1 MSDRIKPE
9 KNISSFK
16 YPWDDLSP
24 HLVSSAAGPY
34 CIVGID
40 LLFEWQTPNQ
50 VSVSMDHA
58 ILFHLFLP
66 ASFKGLEITLILND
80 LSFKTDKYI
89 FNGTIDCSC
98 HLKILNFICVYQS
111 CIIFVLHLLQK
122 RSGEL
127 QKDCKM
133 DFNICHLLSK
143 YWSSR
148 QQILSVNK
156 YDIKIYSICS
166 VNVTK
171 DMLYRL
177 PPLSNGFFPV
187 VIYFFPKSLN
197 LIMSSNIFHQYF
209 FIKSVLR

>member
-1 MSDRIKPE
+1 MIYHLRLTNIYSTYRYYWLFMSS
-9 KNISSFK
+9 KNSKFHMCISKLHHF
-16 YPWDDLSP
+16 
-24 HLVSSAAGPY
+24 
-34 CIVGID
+34 CI
-40 LLFEWQTPNQ
+40 
-50 VSVSMDHA
+50 
-58 ILFHLFLP
+58 
-66 ASFKGLEITLILND
+66 
-80 LSFKTDKYI
+80 
-89 FNGTIDCSC
+89 
-98 HLKILNFICVYQS
+98 
-111 CIIFVLHLLQK
+111 HLLQK

-166 VNVTK
+166 VNITK

>member
-1 MSDRIKPE
+1 
-9 KNISSFK
+9 
-16 YPWDDLSP
+16 
-24 HLVSSAAGPY
+24 
-34 CIVGID
+34 
-40 LLFEWQTPNQ
+40 
-50 VSVSMDHA
+50 MDHA